1 MKRVFVSFMAVLF
14 GLCAAFAQET
24 KTGVPEDVFY
34 LMPKFGTGYVVYE
47 GQAPMRGL
55 INICAIDNSVR
66 FKDSNGQEMTADNP
80 GSIQQ
85 VVIDN
90 TSFMR
95 NGNQGFARLVS
106 VAPGGEVAVAVKR
119 DVTVMTDSKRGAY
132 GMESQTT
139 AVQEYTGFSSTN
151 RMYMLDEMRDFPYRV
166 SETASLFKD
175 GSFMPINKRN
185 CQRVFPNA
193 KDKIDAYFKDHK
205 NAPSDVNEVIA
216 LCKEWGSL

>member
-1 MKRVFVSFMAVLF
+1 MAVLF

-24 KTGVPEDVFY
+24 KTGIPEEVFY

-66 FKDSNGQEMTADNP
+66 FKDSNGQEMAADNP

-139 AVQEYTGFSSTN
+139 AVQEYTGFSSAN

-216 LCKEWGSL
+216 LCKEWGAQ

>member
-1 MKRVFVSFMAVLF
+1 MAVLF

-24 KTGVPEDVFY
+24 KTGIPEEVFY

-66 FKDSNGQEMTADNP
+66 FKDSNGQEMAADNP

-216 LCKEWGSL
+216 LCKEWGAQ

>member
-1 MKRVFVSFMAVLF
+1 MAVLF

-24 KTGVPEDVFY
+24 KTGIPEEVFY

-66 FKDSNGQEMTADNP
+66 FKDSNGQEMAADNP

-151 RMYMLDEMRDFPYRV
+151 RMYVLDEMREFPYRV

-205 NAPSDVNEVIA
+205 YAPSDVNEVIA
-216 LCKEWGSL
+216 LCKEWGAQ

>member
-216 LCKEWGSL
+216 LCKEWGAQ

>member
-80 GSIQQ
+80 GRIQQ

-216 LCKEWGSL
+216 LCKEWGAQ

>member
-1 MKRVFVSFMAVLF
+1 MKRVFVSLMAVLF

-24 KTGVPEDVFY
+24 KTGIPEEVFY

-66 FKDSNGQEMTADNP
+66 FKDSNGQEMAADNP

-216 LCKEWGSL
+216 LCKEWGAQ

>member
-1 MKRVFVSFMAVLF
+1 MAVLF

-24 KTGVPEDVFY
+24 KTGIPEEVFY

-66 FKDSNGQEMTADNP
+66 FKDSNGQEMAADNP

-151 RMYMLDEMRDFPYRV
+151 RMYVLDEMREFPYRV

-216 LCKEWGSL
+216 LCKEWGAQ

>member
-1 MKRVFVSFMAVLF
+1 MKRVFVSLMAVLF

-24 KTGVPEDVFY
+24 KTGIPEEVFY

-66 FKDSNGQEMTADNP
+66 FKDSNGQEMAADNP

-151 RMYMLDEMRDFPYRV
+151 RMYVLDEMREFPYRV
-166 SETASLFKD
+166 SESASLFKD

-205 NAPSDVNEVIA
+205 NAPTDIAEVIA
-216 LCKEWGSL
+216 LCKEWGSQ

>member
-24 KTGVPEDVFY
+24 KTGIPEEVFY

-66 FKDSNGQEMTADNP
+66 FKDSNGQEMAADNP

-216 LCKEWGSL
+216 LCKEWGAQ